1 VAGLSLLLL
10 IPVSFLKD
18 TIRSRS
24 HTAEEAISE
33 VGSSWGGRQ
42 FITWPYIEFSKTV
55 INQKEEQKKYL
66 CVFPES
72 FNADI
77 DLTSSTLKRGIF
89 KVPVYRSNVKAGGA
103 FTFGEEVGNFL
114 TPDTEARLCLSL
126 GDLKG
131 LEDQADILLGGQS
144 LKFSNRVKTDRMSNQ
159 NPELV
164 ALIPEGLLN
173 GKDSIEFVIAT
184 KELTDSLPEDCKKD
198 DFRESFRYYP
208 EFLHYFYTHKTNGD
222 NYVSLT
228 YHREERVK
236 GKKATNE
243 EEIRKLLLDYIA
255 KQKGTKEYHV
265 QYLIDEGKDFD
276 QSVITFH
283 SRKNKEKVHMEG
295 TLYVLP
301 GTGKEKIRNV
311 EELRSMLKEF
321 TTTHYAGY
329 LNYHYVDKT
338 FDMTECDRYTSQL
351 MELTIGDE
359 RPWDSVANL
368 FHVQIGNYWKGEG
381 LKILMLKPINS
392 SYFMPRLEW
401 MEIKSIHNNEIEWL
415 PGYEGGYLHTRE

>member
-1 VAGLSLLLL
+1 MKKMIFMAALL
-10 IPVSFLKD
+10 VSVYACKNETTNDNLPMPS
-18 TIRSRS
+18 T
-24 HTAEEAISE
+24 
-33 VGSSWGGRQ
+33 
-42 FITWPYIEFSKTV
+42 
-55 INQKEEQKKYL
+55 
-66 CVFPES
+66 FPELFDGLLQQGGHLHVDIYS
-72 FNADI
+72 DDSVRTDYLYDWFDLYQDKRTYYVDMDTTLIDGTHLNDSIADMVAEMRAVEDSVARTEMMI
-77 DLTSSTLKRGIF
+77 RDYAQKGVQHL
-89 KVPVYRSNVKAGGA
+89 
-103 FTFGEEVGNFL
+103 EE
-114 TPDTEARLCLSL
+114 
-126 GDLKG
+126 KY
-131 LEDQADILLGGQS
+131 IHQS
-144 LKFSNRVKTDRMSNQ
+144 AKYYKFESH
-159 NPELV
+159 
-164 ALIPEGLLN
+164 LN

-276 QSVITFH
+276 QSAITFH
-283 SRKNKEKVHMEG
+283 SRKNKEKVHVEG

-415 PGYEGGYLHTRE
+415 PGYEGGYLNTRE

>member
-1 VAGLSLLLL
+1 MKKMIFMAALL
-10 IPVSFLKD
+10 VSVYACKNETTNDNLPMPS
-18 TIRSRS
+18 T
-24 HTAEEAISE
+24 
-33 VGSSWGGRQ
+33 
-42 FITWPYIEFSKTV
+42 
-55 INQKEEQKKYL
+55 
-66 CVFPES
+66 FPELFDGLLQQGGHLHVDIYS
-72 FNADI
+72 DDSVRTDYLYEWFDLYQDKRTYDVDMDTTLIDGTHLNDSIADMVAEMRAVEDSVARTEMMI
-77 DLTSSTLKRGIF
+77 RDYAQKGVQHL
-89 KVPVYRSNVKAGGA
+89 
-103 FTFGEEVGNFL
+103 EE
-114 TPDTEARLCLSL
+114 
-126 GDLKG
+126 KY
-131 LEDQADILLGGQS
+131 IHQS
-144 LKFSNRVKTDRMSNQ
+144 AKYYKFESH
-159 NPELV
+159 
-164 ALIPEGLLN
+164 LN

-243 EEIRKLLLDYIA
+243 
-255 KQKGTKEYHV
+255 
-265 QYLIDEGKDFD
+265 GKDVN

-392 SYFMPRLEW
+392 SYFMPRLKW

>member
-1 VAGLSLLLL
+1 MRAVEDSVARTEM
-10 IPVSFLKD
+10 
-18 TIRSRS
+18 TIRDY
-24 HTAEEAISE
+24 A
-33 VGSSWGGRQ
+33 
-42 FITWPYIEFSKTV
+42 
-55 INQKEEQKKYL
+55 QK
-66 CVFPES
+66 
-72 FNADI
+72 
-77 DLTSSTLKRGIF
+77 
-89 KVPVYRSNVKAGGA
+89 
-103 FTFGEEVGNFL
+103 
-114 TPDTEARLCLSL
+114 
-126 GDLKG
+126 
-131 LEDQADILLGGQS
+131 GGQHLEEKYIHQS
-144 LKFSNRVKTDRMSNQ
+144 AKYYKFESH
-159 NPELV
+159 
-164 ALIPEGLLN
+164 LN

-208 EFLHYFYTHKTNGD
+208 EFFHYYYTHQTNGD
-222 NYVSLT
+222 NHVSLT

-243 EEIRKLLLDYIA
+243 DEIRKLLLDYIA

-338 FDMTECDRYTSQL
+338 FDMTECDRYANQL
-351 MELTIGDE
+351 MELTIGDK
-359 RPWDSVANL
+359 RPWDSAANL

-392 SYFMPRLEW
+392 SYFMPYLVW

-415 PGYEGGYLHTRE
+415 PGYEGGYLHR